1 VFRTPISRFLAVL
14 AGLFAL
20 EFAVLAIGPTSR
32 SDWMLE
38 NALSTTPDGATLRP
52 LSRRSFA
59 SPANSVR
66 NQDLIARDR
75 DPSVARRKC
84 AAHRLCVLRI
94 HPRAQAASRHV

>member
-52 LSRRSFA
+52 LSFIGLARELSAKSGSDR
-59 SPANSVR
+59 PRPGSVR
-66 NQDLIARDR
+66 RQTK
-75 DPSVARRKC
+75 VRR
-84 AAHRLCVLRI
+84 A
-94 HPRAQAASRHV
+94 